1 MKGLIEGR
9 MYKYKIETV
18 NQKNR
23 EKKISKEYESL
34 FETGEIWGYNTYSK
48 ISTLYEENYIHPE
61 EDYLEIVL
69 HIKSP
74 SFYTQVLDQEKLI
87 ENKKAMIEENRKR
100 IKALKERLKGDGGS
114 SKDGE
119 GSFISLDDIC

>member
-1 MKGLIEGR
+1 MFKSRGLEWRLKIYPHGSETAEQDSYISIFVELVKGLVEGR
-9 MYKYKIETV
+9 VYKYKIETI

-48 ISTLYEENYIHPE
+48 ISTLYEENYVHPE

-74 SFYTQVLDQEKLI
+74 SFYAQVLDQ
-87 ENKKAMIEENRKR
+87 
-100 IKALKERLKGDGGS
+100 
-114 SKDGE
+114 
-119 GSFISLDDIC
+119 